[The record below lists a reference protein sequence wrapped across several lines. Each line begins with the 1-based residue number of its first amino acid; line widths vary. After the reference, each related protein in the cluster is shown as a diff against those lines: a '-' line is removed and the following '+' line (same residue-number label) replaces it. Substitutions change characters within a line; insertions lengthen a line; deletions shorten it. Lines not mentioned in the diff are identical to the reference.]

1 MIKSELI
8 ATMASRRPHLSR
20 HLVEMVVNRILQ
32 DMSDGLA
39 QGESV
44 EVRGFGTFSVRY
56 RQAQLGRNPRT
67 GESVNIAHRH
77 VVHFKTAKNLR
88 NRVNDLASEYPIQS
102 LHSGGKLNS
111 ILLPAGS
118 LKNS

>member
-8 ATMASRRPHLSR
+8 ATMANRRPHLSR
-20 HLVEMVVNRILQ
+20 HLVEMIVNRILQ
-32 DMSDGLA
+32 DMIHGLE
-39 QGESV
+39 QGESI

-67 GESVNIAHRH
+67 GEPVNIAQRH

-88 NRVNDLASEYPIQS
+88 NRVNALASEHHIQS
-102 LHSGGKLNS
+102 LHGGEKCNS